1 MSKDA
6 KKPKNF
12 TGITPKGIFKFP
24 NLIKPDFGTEKYPKE
39 GGEYNVRLVLT
50 LDEAQPLIDKLEPE
64 MEKAKE
70 AAEAAFKELS
80 VPARKKLGGIKAQD
94 FYQEVYDRETE
105 EPTGEVEFR
114 FAMKASGKNKKGE
127 KWERK
132 PTIFDAKGKPVTLK
146 SIWGGTKGKVSF
158 EVSPYFVDGT
168 GVYGIKL
175 YLRAVQIIELNQGGS
190 RSASDFGFGEEDGF
204 DGADVEDDNTEGFED
219 ETGGGDDDEGAGDGS
234 AGAPEDF

>member
-1 MSKDA
+1 MSKD

-12 TGITPKGIFKFP
+12 TGITPKGVFKFP

-39 GGEYNVRLVLT
+39 GGEYNVRLVMPM
-50 LDEAQPLIDKLEPE
+50 DVAQELIDKLEPE

-146 SIWGGTKGKVSF
+146 AIWGGTKGKVSF

-175 YLRAVQIIELNQGGS
+175 YLRAVQIIELNQGSS
-190 RSASDFGFGEEDGF
+190 RSASDFGFGQEDGF
-204 DGADVEDDNTEGFED
+204 DASEMEDEDNEGFDD
-219 ETGGGDDDEGAGDGS
+219 ETDGDEGGNDATGG
-234 AGAPEDF
+234 PEDF